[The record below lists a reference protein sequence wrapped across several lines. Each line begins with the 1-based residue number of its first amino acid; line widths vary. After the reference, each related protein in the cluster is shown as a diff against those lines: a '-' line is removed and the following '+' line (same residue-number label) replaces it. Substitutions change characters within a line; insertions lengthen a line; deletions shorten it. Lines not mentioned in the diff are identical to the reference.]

1 MQAVPV
7 QIIAPQAL
15 TDTAQMLYQSPA
27 NKKTI
32 ISKITFGNTAAQ
44 AVTVLGHIVPSG
56 GSPTVANQI
65 LPAKLLDVNESWS
78 AYSLEGLTMKAG
90 DMLYLATDS
99 QGSGKVAVSAAGVE
113 VF

>member
-44 AVTVLGHIVPSG
+44 AVTVTGHIVPAG
-56 GSPTVANQI
+56 GTPTAANQI

-90 DMLYLATDS
+90 DILYLATDA
-99 QGSGKVAVSAAGVE
+99 QGTGKVAVSAAGVE